1 MSTLT
6 VKSKC
11 PNRYLAS
18 QSQENLAERGAIL
31 NQLQAGIRTK
41 LTKYLGGEIR
51 RYHVDL
57 VRGIFRLWEF
67 VREMGPQMGVHWSQP
82 VVIEASIVRYRKYM
96 KLVQVTPSK
105 YREVPPIAD
114 IALVIQAH
122 QTDHNAYFKY
132 WRKATNDSLY
142 SDYSF

>member
-57 VRGIFRLWEF
+57 
-67 VREMGPQMGVHWSQP
+67 P

-142 SDYSF
+142 SDYTT

>member
-1 MSTLT
+1 MSTATKPKASSIPT
-6 VKSKC
+6 VLPSDAAELV
-11 PNRYLAS
+11 PS
-18 QSQENLAERGAIL
+18 HENLAERGAIL

-57 VRGIFRLWEF
+57 
-67 VREMGPQMGVHWSQP
+67 MGVYWSQP
-82 VVIEASIVRYRKYM
+82 VVIEASIARYRKYM

-105 YREVPPIAD
+105 YREVPPIAY